1 MIAVSLIFMVQLFF
15 FKYSIASLKVTAHVF
30 VFICWLTVIVLVIG
44 SGGFHSYVL
53 PWLSLIPIVGLVLLG
68 ARGAWWWSGVGFL
81 SILCFLAF
89 DVNLLPADFI
99 VKNNEVWIASL
110 HIGLL
115 FIILILT
122 YIFDRQQNDLIQK
135 IEHQNESLKASQEE
149 ILQQRDTVE
158 MQNSQLHEARNLI
171 EQHHASLQ
179 VKNDELEIEI
189 SRRTKDLLEY
199 TQQLE
204 QFAFITSH
212 NLRSPIAR
220 IMGLG
225 NLLAISNNSND
236 AKLIQEKLISSA
248 HELDQVVKDL
258 NMLLEVRKGSTATY
272 TELDARSEIEL
283 VLKNLEKDIVET
295 GGTIHVQVNSIG
307 SIYTIRPYFISIVMN
322 LVSNAIK
329 YRNPTQPLEIHIEGR
344 IENEKA
350 FFAVR
355 DNGVGIDLKSY
366 GNKLFHLY
374 SRFHTHVDGKGLG
387 LYLVKTQIE
396 MLGGKIEV
404 SSEVNKGTEFR
415 FWIKAR

>member
-1 MIAVSLIFMVQLFF
+1 
-15 FKYSIASLKVTAHVF
+15 
-30 VFICWLTVIVLVIG
+30 VLVIG

>member
-1 MIAVSLIFMVQLFF
+1 
-15 FKYSIASLKVTAHVF
+15 
-30 VFICWLTVIVLVIG
+30 
-44 SGGFHSYVL
+44 
-53 PWLSLIPIVGLVLLG
+53 
-68 ARGAWWWSGVGFL
+68 
-81 SILCFLAF
+81 
-89 DVNLLPADFI
+89 
-99 VKNNEVWIASL
+99 
-110 HIGLL
+110 
-115 FIILILT
+115 
-122 YIFDRQQNDLIQK
+122 
-135 IEHQNESLKASQEE
+135 
-149 ILQQRDTVE
+149 